1 MTLSERS
8 VRCERGGST
17 AHSRWRS
24 RLGAD
29 EVHHDAA
36 DVLSTNLIALAATL
50 MYPPPLTDGKLRLPR
65 QLVLALTLLIVSARA
80 RLHKGCDRPSAS
92 TA

>member
-8 VRCERGGST
+8 VRREKGGSV
-17 AHSRWRS
+17 ARSRWRS
-24 RLGAD
+24 RPGAD
-29 EVHHDAA
+29 EVDHDAA

-65 QLVLALTLLIVSARA
+65 QLDGARSCPLDRFSSSSLAQR
-80 RLHKGCDRPSAS
+80 
-92 TA
+92 